1 MESISTSNYLIV
13 REKHYPKFK
22 EKVEKYLNSGWILHG
37 YTQHPL
43 ETTDYYYYKTLE
55 NGKQAFEQ
63 SINRNGNAIK
73 GQWSQA
79 FIKLTK

>member
-1 MESISTSNYLIV
+1 MESISTSKYLIV
-13 REKHYPKFK
+13 REKYYPKFK

-43 ETTDYYYYKTLE
+43 ETDDYYYDKTLE
-55 NGKQAFEQ
+55 NGEVKE
-63 SINRNGNAIK
+63 IVNRNGEARK